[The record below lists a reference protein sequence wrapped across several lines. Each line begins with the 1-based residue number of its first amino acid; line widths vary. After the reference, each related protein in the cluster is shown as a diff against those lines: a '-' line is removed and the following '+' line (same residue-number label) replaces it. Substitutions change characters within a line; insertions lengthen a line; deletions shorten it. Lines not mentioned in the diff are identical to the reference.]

1 MAKKPSRTW
10 GFVFGMSPGLL
21 IVVIGSM
28 AISFPTLTDVATLAG
43 LPFPFAYPFIV
54 DGGMLVGA
62 VGAANKRLRGLPVR
76 RTYFGFAVLAVVS
89 VVANAVHSAVEADPI
104 VPVWAAAILGAVPP
118 ATLLWATHEVM
129 DLVPDEKERAKLQ
142 ALRERPDNSLSRR
155 SEPRRDAAPARIEH
169 ERPMQMPS
177 GMVQPVPAVPARAER
192 PLVASAPAAAARS
205 EVPAPAPTPLRLLD
219 DAETVAGAASDGE
232 VRSQVLEHVRVTGKR
247 PTGKLVG
254 DWLGGKTPKTGQR
267 FIKRMED
274 EGWFVSEV
282 ELRAAGL

>member
-142 ALRERPDNSLSRR
+142 ALRERPDNSLTRR
-155 SEPRRDAAPARIEH
+155 TDAGRDAAPARVEH
-169 ERPMQMPS
+169 ERSAPMPG
-177 GMVQPVPAVPARAER
+177 GMVPPVPTVPARVER
-192 PLVASAPAAAARS
+192 PLVVSAPSVAARS
-205 EVPAPAPTPLRLLD
+205 EVPAPTPLRLLD
-219 DAETVAGAASDGE
+219 DAETVVGAASDEE
-232 VRSQVLEHVRVTGKR
+232 VRSQVLEHVRASGKR

-274 EGWFVSEV
+274 EGWFASEV
-282 ELRAAGL
+282 ELRAASS